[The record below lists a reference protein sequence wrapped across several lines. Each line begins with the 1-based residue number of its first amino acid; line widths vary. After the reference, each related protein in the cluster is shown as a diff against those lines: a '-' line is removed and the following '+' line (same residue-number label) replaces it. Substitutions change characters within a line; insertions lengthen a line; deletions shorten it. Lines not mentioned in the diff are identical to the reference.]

1 VIVPLGVLT
10 PPERVEEIEPA
21 LIAVPDMSLPGPDT
35 VVVVGAVATTVEV
48 IPAPHVLDED
58 WLLDRSPL

>member
-1 VIVPLGVLT
+1 MLT
-10 PPERVEEIEPA
+10 PPDRVDEIELV
-21 LIAVPDMSLPGPDT
+21 LIAVLEVSLPGPDT

-48 IPAPHVLDED
+48 IPEPHVLDED